1 MGNILLIKLRKYN
14 TYDYSIL
21 VEYLAHFQIR
31 NWSGTPEL
39 DSNLSKIEFQ
49 KGKEVLLIKLMR
61 NTKDEE

>member
-39 DSNLSKIEFQ
+39 NSNLSKNRIPKKERGFINKVNEKH
-49 KGKEVLLIKLMR
+49 KG
-61 NTKDEE
+61 